1 MTAILSVRDYLAS
14 FLGPYLPLRCG
25 APGAICG
32 GARLGIGAP
41 WPFDWTDTTAYCGKA
56 RCGAAHCGR
65 IASNG
70 AIFAGNIP
78 AMKSHAVTL
87 VLTEDAGGLP
97 DPRQAYATAYDNP
110 TFTLHIIGDRLEWLD
125 QVADHLRQRAD
136 RGAHITTE
144 HGEINGIRI
153 NPPQRDTRTSRP
165 RYDVTMQINT
175 EVIRQ

>member
-25 APGAICG
+25 SPGAICG

-65 IASNG
+65 IANNG

-87 VLTEDAGGLP
+87 VLTEDAGGRP

-110 TFTLHIIGDRLEWLD
+110 TFTLHIIMQDRPPRMAGPGRRPFE
-125 QVADHLRQRAD
+125 AEGRQRGPHNH
-136 RGAHITTE
+136 GA
-144 HGEINGIRI
+144 R
-153 NPPQRDTRTSRP
+153 RD
-165 RYDVTMQINT
+165 
-175 EVIRQ
+175 